1 MFRLFL
7 FIHFHHFQTQGRG
20 EFLHRCGDVKLLVQA
35 VFGAV
40 DVGNLQVHYFPSDDI
55 LVFGIVKGTVGIGGV
70 RQAILRETDHQP
82 FYGFAGAGIHH
93 GPADVNVLC
102 RRHSVAGLEGEHN
115 GGGGEGAEQEPQHLL
130 FLGLEGLYDFH
141 RGEVLAAI
149 GETDCKDNLF
159 TVRQCQKKNIFAEK
173 K

>member
-1 MFRLFL
+1 M
-7 FIHFHHFQTQGRG
+7 QGRG
-20 EFLHRCGDVKLLVQA
+20 ELLYGCADVKLLVQA

-40 DVGNLQVHYFPSDDI
+40 DVGDLQVHDLPFDDV
-55 LVFGIVKGTVGIGGV
+55 LGFGIVEGAVCIGGV
-70 RQAILRETDHQP
+70 RQAIFRETDHQP

-115 GGGGEGAEQEPQHLL
+115 GGGGEGAEQEPQYLL

-159 TVRQCQKKNIFAEK
+159 TVRQCQKKNIFAK
-173 K
+173 KNN